1 MGLLCLSFPLKGTFL
16 KQTGLRG
23 IPGVPLTLLPSPVL
37 RQQARRGTA
46 AGGLLSSLTSSGTHS
61 EAPAP
66 CFKHSGSRC
75 STAANDHVPWTS
87 VAVREFKYTA
97 ARTLGGALIACMA
110 VFSIELCAAFYCSM
124 IISHVLLP
132 SPQLDVPRRETDVL
146 SMITLF
152 LPPQQGSAECQADPQ
167 GGVR

>member
-87 VAVREFKYTA
+87 VAVREFKYTT

-146 SMITLF
+146 SMITPL
-152 LPPQQGSAECQADPQ
+152 LPPPQGSAECQADPQ